1 MDIRVIGFL
10 LLTLFAEIVGTV
22 GGFGSSVFFVPI
34 ANFYFDFNTV
44 LGMTAL
50 FHIGSNLSKIALFRK
65 GMDKKL
71 LLWLGLP
78 SVLFVILGGWLSSI
92 LNTEYLKFGLASFIV
107 LFSLFFLLFEEV
119 QIKPG
124 KIQAVI
130 GGTSSGFLAGLVGT
144 GGAVRGLTMA
154 AFNLEK
160 STFVA
165 TSAGIDLAV
174 DLSRG
179 GVYFLNGYFTKQVL
193 MYVPVL
199 LIIGWVGTWI
209 GRKLLKKISQK
220 SFKRISLGLIL
231 IVGVVMMYPYFSRAF
246 F

>member
-1 MDIRVIGFL
+1 MDMKLIGFL
-10 LLTLFAEIVGTV
+10 LLTLFAEIIGTI

-50 FHIGSNLSKIALFRK
+50 FHIGSNVSKIAMFRK
-65 GMDKKL
+65 GMDRKL

-78 SVLFVILGGWLSSI
+78 SVLFVLLGGWLSAI
-92 LNTEYLKFGLASFIV
+92 LNTDYLKFGLAAFLI

-119 QIKPG
+119 HIKPG
-124 KIQAVI
+124 RFQAVL
-130 GGTSSGFLAGLVGT
+130 GGASSGFLAGLVGT

-179 GVYFLNGYFTKQVL
+179 GVYFLNGYFSKQVL
-193 MYVPVL
+193 MYVPILL
-199 LIIGWVGTWI
+199 LIGWFGTFV
-209 GRKLLKKISQK
+209 GRKLLKRISQK
-220 SFKRISLGLIL
+220 AFKRISLGLIL
-231 IVGVVMMYPYFSRAF
+231 LVGAVMIFPYFEKVF
-246 F
+246 L